1 MSKNY
6 SNKNFFLK
14 LFLFFYLKIIDFY
27 KSFKEEKKFSEYGLT
42 IYSGKQGSGKTVAMT
57 EYLER
62 MREKYP
68 EAIIV
73 TNYEYEHQ
81 DYAMTDWHDF
91 FNIRNGTDGVIFA
104 IDEIQNEFS
113 SNDWRNFPE
122 SFLSEITQQRK
133 QRIKIVATSQVFT
146 RVTKQ
151 LREQTFQVVEC
162 FTLFGRWTFTKAY
175 DAYEYNLAIDS
186 LKQKKELVTI
196 YKRSFIQDDH
206 LRSLYDTYKKIDRL
220 GQKEFPE
227 KIKLEELS

>member
-6 SNKNFFLK
+6 SNQNFFIKFSSFFWLK
-14 LFLFFYLKIIDFY
+14 TKDFY
-27 KSFKEEKKFSEYGLT
+27 ASLKADKKFSEYGLT

-62 MREKYP
+62 MREQYP
-68 EAIIV
+68 KAIIV
-73 TNYEYEHQ
+73 TNYEYVHQ
-81 DYAMTDWHDF
+81 DYAMQDWHDF
-91 FNIRNGTDGVIFA
+91 FNIRNGVDGVIFA

-113 SNDWRNFPE
+113 ASDWRNFPE

-151 LREQTFQVVEC
+151 LREQTFQVVDC

-186 LKQKKELVTI
+186 LKQKKDLVTI
-196 YKRSFIQDDH
+196 YKRSFVQDDD

-220 GQKEFPE
+220 GQKDYPN
-227 KIKLEELS
+227 KIKLEDLS

>member
-14 LFLFFYLKIIDFY
+14 LFLFFYLKIKDFY
-27 KSFKEEKKFSEYGLT
+27 RSLKEEKKFSEYGLT